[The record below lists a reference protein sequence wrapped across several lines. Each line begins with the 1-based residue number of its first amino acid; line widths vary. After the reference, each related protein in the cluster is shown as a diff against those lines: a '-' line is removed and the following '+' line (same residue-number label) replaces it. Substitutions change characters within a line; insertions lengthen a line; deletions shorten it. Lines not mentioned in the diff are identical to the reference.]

1 MRRTGAPP
9 PPARSAPPQH
19 HCRTAN
25 TEHITSSA
33 LTSAG
38 LGSSNRRHTLQRC
51 QAHSRHII
59 QVGRT
64 RRLRLTMDHSTT
76 VGSSSVSFD
85 SSTVPDHGRFRRTRP
100 GRSLRVTGVRKLYGD
115 APSIAPNVVSMERSV
130 REAIKRHPYILLV
143 TMLEVAVFH
152 TLHHLIDQRHCAET
166 FPTRAPHTDLDT
178 CRRLNEESSATDE
191 AGPWL
196 TAHHIVCHRK

>member
-143 TMLEVAVFH
+143 TMLESPSSIPSIISSISA
-152 TLHHLIDQRHCAET
+152 IAQRL
-166 FPTRAPHTDLDT
+166 FPRAPRIRIWILVEGLTRSRLPLM
-178 CRRLNEESSATDE
+178 RRVPGSLLIT
-191 AGPWL
+191 
-196 TAHHIVCHRK
+196 